1 MKKIYESPSYVLID
15 IAKEDV
21 IRTSFQKEDT
31 LDLDNKP
38 ASFDGFPWKIFK

>member
-31 LDLDNKP
+31 LDLGNNP
-38 ASFDGFPWKIFK
+38 ASFDGFSWEFFN

>member
-21 IRTSFQKEDT
+21 ILTSFQEEDT
-31 LDLDNKP
+31 LDLGNKP
-38 ASFDGFPWKIFK
+38 ASVDRFSWEIFS

>member
-31 LDLDNKP
+31 LDLGNKP
-38 ASFDGFPWKIFK
+38 DSVDGFSWKIFR

>member
-21 IRTSFQKEDT
+21 IRTSFQEEDT
-31 LDLDNKP
+31 LDLGNKP
-38 ASFDGFPWKIFK
+38 ASVDRFSWEIFS